1 MRSGDALLVA
11 SFIGHTPVKYD
22 PRHRA
27 GGASRPWFFCDA
39 GSPDLRTGFDMAGAR
54 YRCEGGMVIRLRPSR
69 PTVEALTS
77 AAAAAFLII

>member
-1 MRSGDALLVA
+1 MGRFGRSVA
-11 SFIGHTPVKYD
+11 AVHQAAVG
-22 PRHRA
+22 
-27 GGASRPWFFCDA
+27 FFRDA

-77 AAAAAFLII
+77 APAAAFLSI

>member
-1 MRSGDALLVA
+1 MIPATVQGVPA
-11 SFIGHTPVKYD
+11 GH
-22 PRHRA
+22 
-27 GGASRPWFFCDA
+27 GFFCDA

-77 AAAAAFLII
+77 AAAAAFLFI